1 MSLAVKSGRP
11 LSGEGL
17 VRRGR
22 LLAKLA
28 RDPTIPVVAIIA
40 PAGYGKTS
48 LLLEWVAEENRPSAW
63 ISLESWHSDP
73 IQLAR
78 AILAALA
85 EVEPLDEPLDEALAC
100 LSLLDSSPRE
110 PGLGLPPAV
119 LCTLSVAVERRR
131 VPLLLI
137 LDDAHVIDNPGALG
151 VLAVLA
157 EHLPTGSQLVL
168 ASRTLPA
175 LPFGRLRAHRAL
187 LELGIE
193 ELAMTRTEAASLLSG
208 AGLRVGKAEVAALV
222 ERTEGWPAGLYLA
235 ALSARDRPSPEA
247 DLASFTGSDHLL
259 ADYMRDEFLAQLSA
273 EQHEF
278 LLDSAILQ
286 QLSGPLCDAT
296 LRRSGSGPL
305 LESLARGN
313 LPLGPID
320 RGHEWFRCHQL
331 LREALLAELR
341 HTRPQRVCA
350 LHLRASEWYSE
361 HGRLGCAIEHAVAAG
376 SARNAGE
383 LLWRNLPRYLS
394 DGRNGEVQRW
404 LRCFSAEDISTH
416 ASLALTAAHS
426 ALALG
431 DLREAEHW
439 GLVGA
444 GALARSTNIPMLA
457 SLPAGV
463 AVIEAVASRQGL
475 VPMANHAAQAYDR
488 EDQDSPWRSIF
499 CLLRGV
505 ADHLTGDRTHAREH
519 LEDGIHR
526 SAVAAPNVETL
537 CLSQLAMIAV
547 EEGDWD
553 QGVDL
558 IARAVHQVERHSLA
572 SYPASALTFAVSADV
587 RSHVGHVDE
596 GKRDARRAAH
606 LLAGLSNFIPWYEA
620 ETRIVLARAALRL
633 ADIGE
638 ARALLAEASQLA
650 RRVPD
655 AIVFEGWLDD
665 TWGLIDSASTSAL
678 AGPAA
683 LTMAE
688 LRILRFL
695 PTHLSFRE
703 IGARL
708 HVSTNTVKTQA
719 HAVYRKLDA
728 RSRSE
733 AVSRAAEI
741 GLLEG

>member
-1 MSLAVKSGRP
+1 
-11 LSGEGL
+11 
-17 VRRGR
+17 
-22 LLAKLA
+22 
-28 RDPTIPVVAIIA
+28 
-40 PAGYGKTS
+40 
-48 LLLEWVAEENRPSAW
+48 
-63 ISLESWHSDP
+63 
-73 IQLAR
+73 
-78 AILAALA
+78 
-85 EVEPLDEPLDEALAC
+85 
-100 LSLLDSSPRE
+100 
-110 PGLGLPPAV
+110 
-119 LCTLSVAVERRR
+119 
-131 VPLLLI
+131 
-137 LDDAHVIDNPGALG
+137 
-151 VLAVLA
+151 
-157 EHLPTGSQLVL
+157 
-168 ASRTLPA
+168 
-175 LPFGRLRAHRAL
+175 
-187 LELGIE
+187 
-193 ELAMTRTEAASLLSG
+193 
-208 AGLRVGKAEVAALV
+208 
-222 ERTEGWPAGLYLA
+222 
-235 ALSARDRPSPEA
+235 
-247 DLASFTGSDHLL
+247 
-259 ADYMRDEFLAQLSA
+259 
-273 EQHEF
+273 
-278 LLDSAILQ
+278 
-286 QLSGPLCDAT
+286 
-296 LRRSGSGPL
+296 
-305 LESLARGN
+305 
-313 LPLGPID
+313 
-320 RGHEWFRCHQL
+320 
-331 LREALLAELR
+331 
-341 HTRPQRVCA
+341 
-350 LHLRASEWYSE
+350 
-361 HGRLGCAIEHAVAAG
+361 
-376 SARNAGE
+376 
-383 LLWRNLPRYLS
+383 
-394 DGRNGEVQRW
+394 
-404 LRCFSAEDISTH
+404 
-416 ASLALTAAHS
+416 
-426 ALALG
+426 
-431 DLREAEHW
+431 
-439 GLVGA
+439 LVGA